1 MLPCNFGQV
10 TGTIVSEINQ
20 RRPATK
26 SDKPFTITEFKIK
39 VQGASDDTPAI
50 PFQAFNGIG
59 DSIVE
64 KYNQGDLVSLF
75 YEPRNEVWDTPEGEK
90 RSALR
95 LLVTQIPTTVR
106 RGEKSKAKL
115 AASQQQTLAVQLDET
130 PFGESTGDDL
140 PVLKSQVNC
149 LFLTTMPNIRPW
161 CWPPNYTYDRVMYIP
176 TRPANLVEYQEELI
190 DAEGNVYW
198 KTTDTTTINGASSVK
213 EFREQMK
220 DYYETCSCQKSQD
233 YI

>member
-10 TGTIVSEINQ
+10 TGTIVSEITQ
-20 RRPATK
+20 RKPG
-26 SDKPFTITEFKIK
+26 SQDKPFTITEFKIK
-39 VQGASDDTPAI
+39 VQGASDENPAI

-75 YEPRNEVWDTPEGEK
+75 YEPRNEVWETPEGEK

-95 LLVTQIPTTVR
+95 LQVTQIPTTIR
-106 RGEKSKAKL
+106 RGEKSKAKI
-115 AASQQQTLAVQLDET
+115 AAGQQQELAVQLDET

-149 LFLTTMPNIRPW
+149 SLRITTMLNTRLLSTQAQFKYTRLETAGPRPNQTVNSYIKENTK
-161 CWPPNYTYDRVMYIP
+161 PND
-176 TRPANLVEYQEELI
+176 
-190 DAEGNVYW
+190 YW
-198 KTTDTTTINGASSVK
+198 
-213 EFREQMK
+213 QMF
-220 DYYETCSCQKSQD
+220 YGWRG
-233 YI
+233 

>member
-10 TGTIVSEINQ
+10 TGTIVSEITQ
-20 RRPATK
+20 RKPG
-26 SDKPFTITEFKIK
+26 SQDKPFTITEFKLK
-39 VQGASDDTPAI
+39 VQGASDENPAI

-95 LLVTQIPTTVR
+95 LQVTQIPTTIR
-106 RGEKSKAKL
+106 RGKKSLEKLEQSKA
-115 AASQQQTLAVQLDET
+115 QQTKLAVQLDET

-149 LFLTTMPNIRPW
+149 SLRITTMLNTRLLSNQAQFKYTRLETAGPRPNQTVNSYIKENTK
-161 CWPPNYTYDRVMYIP
+161 PND
-176 TRPANLVEYQEELI
+176 
-190 DAEGNVYW
+190 YW
-198 KTTDTTTINGASSVK
+198 
-213 EFREQMK
+213 QMF
-220 DYYETCSCQKSQD
+220 YGWRG
-233 YI
+233 

>member
-20 RRPATK
+20 RQPG
-26 SDKPFTITEFKIK
+26 SQDKPFTITDFKIK

-50 PFQAFNGIG
+50 PFIAFNGVG

-106 RGEKSKAKL
+106 RGKKSLEKAELAKVQQSK
-115 AASQQQTLAVQLDET
+115 LAVQLDET
-130 PFGESTGDDL
+130 PFGESAGDDL
-140 PVLKSQVNC
+140 PALMSQV
-149 LFLTTMPNIRPW
+149 TI
-161 CWPPNYTYDRVMYIP
+161 
-176 TRPANLVEYQEELI
+176 
-190 DAEGNVYW
+190 VY
-198 KTTDTTTINGASSVK
+198 S
-213 EFREQMK
+213 
-220 DYYETCSCQKSQD
+220 
-233 YI
+233 

>member
-130 PFGESTGDDL
+130 PFGESAGGDL
-140 PVLKSQVNC
+140 PALMSQVNC
-149 LFLTTMPNIRPW
+149 LFLTTMTTIQPW
-161 CWPPNYTYDRVMYIP
+161 LYPPNSSVDRVTYTP
-176 TRPANLVEYQEELI
+176 TLSAHILEYQEEMI

-198 KTTDTTTINGASSVK
+198 KTMDSTTFGGATSVK
-213 EFREQMK
+213 EFLEQMK
-220 DYYETCSCQKSQD
+220 DFYESKSCRKD
-233 YI
+233 KMI

>member
-10 TGTIVSEINQ
+10 TGTIVSEITQ
-20 RRPATK
+20 RKPG
-26 SDKPFTITEFKIK
+26 SQDKPFTITEFKIK
-39 VQGASDDTPAI
+39 VQGASDENPAI

-75 YEPRNEVWDTPEGEK
+75 YEPRNEVWETPEGEK

-95 LLVTQIPTTVR
+95 LQVTQIPTTIR
-106 RGEKSKAKL
+106 RGKKSLEKAELAKV
-115 AASQQQTLAVQLDET
+115 QQTKLAVQLDET

-149 LFLTTMPNIRPW
+149 SLRITTMLNTRLLSNQAQFKYTRLETAGPRPNQTVNSYIKENTK
-161 CWPPNYTYDRVMYIP
+161 PND
-176 TRPANLVEYQEELI
+176 
-190 DAEGNVYW
+190 YW
-198 KTTDTTTINGASSVK
+198 
-213 EFREQMK
+213 QMF
-220 DYYETCSCQKSQD
+220 YGWRG
-233 YI
+233 

>member
-10 TGTIVSEINQ
+10 TGTIVSDIVQ
-20 RRPATK
+20 RKPG
-26 SDKPFTITEFKIK
+26 SQDKPFTITDFKLK
-39 VQGASDDTPAI
+39 VQGASDENPAI

-75 YEPRNEVWDTPEGEK
+75 YEPRNEVWETPEGEK

-95 LLVTQIPTTVR
+95 LQVTQIPTTIR
-106 RGEKSKAKL
+106 RGKKSLEKAELAKV
-115 AASQQQTLAVQLDET
+115 QQTKLAVQLDET

-149 LFLTTMPNIRPW
+149 SLRITTMLNTRLLSNQAQFKYTRLETAGPRPNQTVNSYIKENTK
-161 CWPPNYTYDRVMYIP
+161 PND
-176 TRPANLVEYQEELI
+176 
-190 DAEGNVYW
+190 YW
-198 KTTDTTTINGASSVK
+198 
-213 EFREQMK
+213 QMF
-220 DYYETCSCQKSQD
+220 YGWRG
-233 YI
+233 

>member
-10 TGTIVSEINQ
+10 TGTIVSDITQ
-20 RRPATK
+20 RRPNTK

-39 VQGASDDTPAI
+39 VQGASDENPAI

-75 YEPRNEVWDTPEGEK
+75 YEPRNEVWETPEGEK

-95 LLVTQIPTTVR
+95 LQVTQIPTTIR
-106 RGEKSKAKL
+106 RGKKSLEKLEQSKV
-115 AASQQQTLAVQLDET
+115 QQTKLAVQLDET

-149 LFLTTMPNIRPW
+149 SLRITTMLNTRLLSTQAQFKYTRLETAGPRPNQTVDSYIKENTK
-161 CWPPNYTYDRVMYIP
+161 PND
-176 TRPANLVEYQEELI
+176 
-190 DAEGNVYW
+190 YW
-198 KTTDTTTINGASSVK
+198 
-213 EFREQMK
+213 QMF
-220 DYYETCSCQKSQD
+220 YGWRG
-233 YI
+233 

>member
-10 TGTIVSEINQ
+10 TGTIVSDIVQ
-20 RRPATK
+20 RKPG
-26 SDKPFTITEFKIK
+26 SQDKPFTITDFKLK
-39 VQGASDDTPAI
+39 VQGASDENPAI

-75 YEPRNEVWDTPEGEK
+75 YEPRNEVWETPEGEK

-95 LLVTQIPTTVR
+95 LQVTQIPTTIR
-106 RGEKSKAKL
+106 RGKKSLEKAELAKV
-115 AASQQQTLAVQLDET
+115 QQTKLAVQLDET

-149 LFLTTMPNIRPW
+149 SLRITTMLNTRLLSNQAQFKYTRLETAGPRPDQTVNSYIKENTKPN
-161 CWPPNYTYDRVMYIP
+161 D
-176 TRPANLVEYQEELI
+176 
-190 DAEGNVYW
+190 YW
-198 KTTDTTTINGASSVK
+198 
-213 EFREQMK
+213 QMF
-220 DYYETCSCQKSQD
+220 YGWRG
-233 YI
+233 